1 MTQLDVAIDGIAE
14 GARIPEEFA
23 FGVRTE
29 DTPFTF
35 GANISPAINW
45 SNGPD
50 GTKSYA
56 IIMHDRSVP
65 TVFDDANQEGKVIP
79 ADLARM
85 DFMHWILIDIPAT
98 TNSLSKGAE
107 SDAVVPKGKTTGPAE
122 HGVRGANDF
131 GMFMAGNPDMAG
143 NYGGY
148 DGPAPPWNDELM
160 HEYVFTV
167 FALDTES
174 LGLNGVFSGGD
185 ARAAMEGHVLASGT
199 ISGLYTL
206 NPALA

>member
-1 MTQLDVAIDGIAE
+1 MTQLDVSIDGITE
-14 GARIPEEFA
+14 GQRIPEEFA

-35 GANISPAINW
+35 GANISPAIRW
-45 SNGPD
+45 SAGPG

-56 IIMHDRSVP
+56 IIMHDSSVP
-65 TVFDDANQEGKVIP
+65 TVFDHANQEGKVIP

-85 DFMHWILIDIPAT
+85 DFMHWILVDIPAAT
-98 TNSLSKGAE
+98 TSLAKGAE
-107 SDAVVPKGKTTGPAE
+107 SEAVVSKGKPTGPGA

-160 HEYVFTV
+160 HEYVFSV
-167 FALDTES
+167 YALDVES
-174 LGLNGVFSGGD
+174 LGLKGVFSGAD
-185 ARAAMEGHVLASGT
+185 ARAAMEGHVLASGAVVGT
-199 ISGLYTL
+199 YTL
-206 NPALA
+206 NPDLL

>member
-1 MTQLDVAIDGIAE
+1 MAGLDLTVEGIAE
-14 GARIPEEFA
+14 GQRIPEEFA
-23 FGVRTE
+23 FGIRTE

-35 GANISPAINW
+35 GPNISPAISW
-45 SNGPD
+45 SVGPD

-65 TVFDDANQEGKVIP
+65 TVFDDANQEGRTIP

-85 DFMHWILIDIPAT
+85 DFMHWILVDIPAT
-98 TNSLSKGAE
+98 TTGLPRGAE
-107 SDAVVPKGKTTGPAE
+107 SDGVVPKGKPTGKVAN
-122 HGVRGANDF
+122 GVRGANDF
-131 GMFMAGNPDMAG
+131 GMFMADNPDMAG

-167 FALDTES
+167 YALDVET
-174 LGLNGVFSGGD
+174 LGLDGVFAGKD
-185 ARAAMEGHVLASGT
+185 ALAAMEEHILASGSVT
-199 ISGLYTL
+199 GLYSL
-206 NPALA
+206 NSALG

>member
-1 MTQLDVAIDGIAE
+1 MADLQVTIEGIAH

-29 DTPFTF
+29 REPFTF
-35 GANISPAINW
+35 GANISPAMRW
-45 SNGPD
+45 SAGPG

-65 TVFDDANQEGKVIP
+65 TVFDDANQEGRTIP

-85 DFMHWILIDIPAT
+85 DFMHWVLVDIPAAT
-98 TNSLSKGAE
+98 TSLPKGAE
-107 SDAVVPKGKTTGPAE
+107 SDAVVPKGKPTGPAA

-143 NYGGY
+143 DYGGY

-167 FALDTES
+167 YALDLES
-174 LGLNGVFSGGD
+174 LGLTGVFSGAD
-185 ARAAMEGHVLASGT
+185 ALAAMQGHVLASGQVV
-199 ISGLYTL
+199 GNYTM
-206 NPALA
+206 NPDLA

>member
-1 MTQLDVAIDGIAE
+1 MTDINLSIDGIAA
-14 GARIPEEFA
+14 GQRIPEEFA

-29 DTPFTF
+29 SEPFTL
-35 GANISPAINW
+35 GANISPAISW
-45 SNGPD
+45 SSGPD

-65 TVFDDANQEGKVIP
+65 TVFDDANQEGRTIP

-85 DFMHWILIDIPAT
+85 DFMHWVLVDIPVAT
-98 TNSLSKGAE
+98 TSLPKGAE
-107 SDAVVPKGKTTGPAE
+107 SDAVVPKGKYTGPAT

-131 GMFMAGNPDMAG
+131 GMFMASNPDMAG

-148 DGPAPPWNDELM
+148 DGPAPPWNDEIM

-167 FALDTES
+167 YALDIET
-174 LGLNGVFSGGD
+174 LGLTGVFAGAD
-185 ARAAMEGHVLASGT
+185 ALSALEGHVLASGQVVAE
-199 ISGLYTL
+199 YTL
-206 NPALA
+206 NPDLA

>member
-1 MTQLDVAIDGIAE
+1 MTRLQVTIEGISDGQRIA
-14 GARIPEEFA
+14 EEFA
-23 FGVRTE
+23 FGIRTE

-35 GANISPAINW
+35 GPNISPAMNW
-45 SNGPD
+45 DAGPA

-65 TVFDDANQEGKVIP
+65 TVFDDANQEGKTIP
-79 ADLARM
+79 ADQARM
-85 DFMHWILIDIPAT
+85 DFMHWVLVDIPTST
-98 TNSLSKGAE
+98 TSLPKGAE
-107 SDAVVPKGKTTGPAE
+107 SDAVVPKGKATGESA

-167 FALDTES
+167 FALDAES
-174 LGLNGVFSGGD
+174 LELDGVFSGAD
-185 ARAAMEGHVLASGT
+185 ARAAMEGHILASGSVT
-199 ISGLYTL
+199 GTYTL
-206 NPALA
+206 NPALL